1 MTSVPPVPAGSAA
14 PAGNPRPSQALAS
27 HLSNSQLPGKPVGPG
42 SPGAPSRSVRPKV
55 PDAVSAP
62 VLAGL
67 LEGLADRVISDASGT
82 GFSCHSRL
90 PFQPQKNLWL
100 GMLASEQ
107 ELALLPKFIG
117 EKRVPPAHGFT
128 FRVASLPIELDV
140 TVQASLYLPLLPTAE
155 EQRKAAQS
163 GTMDNDNDATGSG
176 QGTGQG
182 GSAAAS
188 ISLTEL
194 TTKVDIEPVRLT
206 LPVNV
211 GLARHGEPALQAAL
225 ARAVQDA
232 HRATLGLFRPPVRRN
247 VPRPDNSDYSGDTAW
262 AAYCTANLTAPADL
276 NLPTYGAAVE
286 VEARQVEGYAE
297 VTVTL
302 VNTTPPLSAQYADV
316 GGTVPWPAQR
326 LDLHLYQAALQA
338 RTSVPVL
345 PIELEQVRASY
356 RYDRTVPV
364 FGEATAAEHIELSDG
379 THVLKTCYGAD
390 ARTKRM
396 FPRRETLGGHP
407 IYADFATLIGDPVP
421 AVQALVDAA
430 DAWVE
435 QNWSASALDRLHQ
448 ANGWTEQVREQAD
461 DDARSARDEV
471 VAVREGLAALTAD
484 SELLAAFKQA
494 MRAMQVIGVRK
505 DYSELRLFQ
514 LAWLVMCLP
523 GVRDPAT
530 QPMVDIVWFATGGG
544 KSEAYLGL
552 MLVTLFHARRTGVTA
567 GSLVWARFPLRLLS
581 LQQTERFAEVLAAA
595 EQIRLADPVTSDG
608 TPFSVGY
615 FVGSGNTPN
624 RFYAP
629 GSPYSRV
636 DPADSEVRKACR
648 VLDFCPTCGG
658 QGRAGAFTMIRA
670 RQAAAAGKVPSTA
683 DLNGSGSNAVSGSG
697 GAAGGA
703 RQPLRMHWDET
714 TWQMEHVC
722 DAAGCPT
729 EGPLPVY
736 VIDDEIY
743 RRLPSV
749 LVGTVDKLAQIAMQ
763 KHFANLLG
771 KAASRCPQH
780 GYTADPAYCAVY
792 GCQVKSPD
800 RLPAK
805 PGLSGLRLEI
815 ADELHLLDEELG
827 ALDGMYETL
836 LGSLNTAVGNAPLR
850 IVGATAT
857 LEGYKE
863 QAQHLYQRDGRRFP
877 VNGPTTD
884 ENFWTYTDPE
894 RPLRQFLGLRPRRIS
909 HVVAAVEVALTHRQW
924 LTELA
929 ADPRPALAAAGLD
942 VTDEVVRQVADDAAH
957 DLYDVLLAYC
967 LRNDDLG
974 QFIRD
979 ERLLNLH
986 GPQNWAQINGDADPS
1001 DIRESV
1007 RRLVDP
1013 ASYPPE
1019 QQVRTVVATKA
1030 IGHGFDVARLGVMVM
1045 IGTPTQASEVIQAS
1059 ARVGRTHP
1067 GLVVNLA
1074 NPSRDRDVS
1083 THRFYAHWI
1092 RYLDRLINKVPVNR
1106 ESLPVLRRVL
1116 PAALMAWL
1124 LQHYDRGWITAGRRN
1139 RTLRNSDQFRAALNS
1154 GYLTPA
1160 KLAKALQDGL
1170 GLHPTSGYHE
1180 LHRQTV
1186 EQWVDETARLV
1197 SAQGNDQRSTPDM
1210 LDPRVPTSLRDV
1222 EDPIPIH
1229 WT

>member
-1 MTSVPPVPAGSAA
+1 MTTVPTHLADTSAA
-14 PAGNPRPSQALAS
+14 
-27 HLSNSQLPGKPVGPG
+27 GPT
-42 SPGAPSRSVRPKV
+42 PPDLRKV
-55 PDAVSAP
+55 PEEVSAP
-62 VLAGL
+62 VLAAL
-67 LEGLADRVISDASGT
+67 LEGLADRVVADASGT
-82 GFSCHSRL
+82 DVTCHERL
-90 PFQPQKNLWL
+90 RFQPQKNLWL

-107 ELALLPKFIG
+107 ELALLPSFIG
-117 EKRVPPAHGFT
+117 EKRVPPAHGLT
-128 FRVASLPIELDV
+128 FRVPSLPVEVEV
-140 TVQASLYLPLLPTAE
+140 TVQAALYLPLLPTAE
-155 EQRKAAQS
+155 EQRRAAQS
-163 GTMDNDNDATGSG
+163 DTLSDDDAGGPAGTSRNGTQNRSTPSGSG
-176 QGTGQG
+176 QSPAGQG
-182 GSAAAS
+182 AAAN
-188 ISLTEL
+188 ISLTEV
-194 TTKVDIEPVRLT
+194 TAKVDVEPVHLT
-206 LPVNV
+206 LPVTE
-211 GLARHGEPALQAAL
+211 GLTRHGEAAL
-225 ARAVQDA
+225 GRALEGAVGQA
-232 HRATLGLFRPPVRRN
+232 HQRATLGLFRPPVRKN
-247 VPRPDNSDYSGDTAW
+247 APRPDSTESLDDTSW
-262 AAYCTANLTAPADL
+262 AAYASANLIGPADL
-276 NLPTYGAAVE
+276 RLPTYGAAVE
-286 VEARQVEGYAE
+286 IEARQGDGFAE

-302 VNTTPPLSAQYADV
+302 VNTTPALASQYADTA
-316 GGTVPWPAQR
+316 GAINWPGQR
-326 LDLHLYQAALQA
+326 LDLHLYQAELEA
-338 RTSVPVL
+338 RTTARVV

-356 RYDRTVPV
+356 RYERTVPV
-364 FGEATAAEHIELSDG
+364 FGEATAAEHTALSDG
-379 THVLKTCYGAD
+379 THLLRTTYGAD
-390 ARTKRM
+390 ARTSRM
-396 FPRRETLGGHP
+396 FPRRKTLAGQP
-407 IYADFATLIGDPVP
+407 IKADFKALIADPVP
-421 AVQALVDAA
+421 TVQALVDAA
-430 DAWVE
+430 DAWAAKH
-435 QNWSASALDRLHQ
+435 WSDAELDRLGKK
-448 ANGWTEQVREQAD
+448 NGWSAQARQQAD
-461 DDARSARDEV
+461 ADAVAAREEV
-471 VAVREGLAALTAD
+471 AAVRVGLSALQD
-484 SELLAAFKQA
+484 DPELLGAFRQA

-505 DYSELRLFQ
+505 GYSELRLFQ

-523 GVRDPAT
+523 GVRDPAS

-552 MLVTLFHARRTGVTA
+552 MLVTLFYARRTGVTA

-595 EQIRLADPVTSDG
+595 EQVRLADPAIANG
-608 TPFSVGY
+608 TPFGVGY

-624 RFYAP
+624 KFYGP

-636 DPADSEVRKACR
+636 DPTDNAVQQACR
-648 VLDFCPTCGG
+648 VIDFCPTCGG
-658 QGRAGAFTMIRA
+658 YGKDGAFTMIRA
-670 RQAAAAGKVPSTA
+670 RQAAAAGHAPTTA
-683 DLNGSGSNAVSGSG
+683 DLTAPVRDP
-697 GAAGGA
+697 AAE
-703 RQPLRMHWDET
+703 REHLQIRWDAT
-714 TWQMEHVC
+714 TWQMNHVC
-722 DAAGCPT
+722 TAAGCPAT
-729 EGPLPVY
+729 GSLPVH

-749 LVGTVDKLAQIAMQ
+749 LVGTVDKLAQMAMQ
-763 KHFANLLG
+763 KQFANLLG
-771 KAASRCPQH
+771 RAHSRCPQH
-780 GYTADPAYCAVY
+780 GYTSDVEYCAVY
-792 GCQVKSPD
+792 GCPVKGPD

-805 PGLSGLRLEI
+805 PGLGSLRLEI

-836 LGSLNTAVGNAPLR
+836 LGSLNKAVGNAPLR

-877 VNGPTTD
+877 VNGPSTD
-884 ENFWTYTDPE
+884 ENFWTFTDRS

-924 LTELA
+924 LGELSL
-929 ADPRPALAAAGLD
+929 DPRPALSDAGRD
-942 VTDEVVRQVADDAAH
+942 PTDEVVLAVAAAAAG

-967 LRNDDLG
+967 LRNDDLA

-979 ERLLNLH
+979 ERLRALH
-986 GPQNWAQINGDADPS
+986 GPDNWAQINGDADPG
-1001 DIRESV
+1001 DIRERV

-1092 RYLDRLINKVPVNR
+1092 CYLDRLINKVPVNR

-1124 LQHYDRGWITAGRRN
+1124 LQHYDRGWVTGGRRR
-1139 RTLRNSDQFRAALNS
+1139 RTLRNSDQFRAALSN
-1154 GYLTPA
+1154 GHLTPA
-1160 KLAKALQDGL
+1160 LLTEALQEGL

-1180 LHRQTV
+1180 LHRRTV
-1186 EQWVDETARLV
+1186 QQWVDETTRLV
-1197 SAQGNDQRSTPDM
+1197 AAQGNDQRPTPDM